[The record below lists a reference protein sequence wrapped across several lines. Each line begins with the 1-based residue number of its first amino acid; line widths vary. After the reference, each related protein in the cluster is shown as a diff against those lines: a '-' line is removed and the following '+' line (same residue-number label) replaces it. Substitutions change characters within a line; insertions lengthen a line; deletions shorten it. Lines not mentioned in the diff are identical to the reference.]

1 MEKAGLFSGVFTPDL
16 WGGYLIYREYPR
28 VRVFMDGRSDFYGAE
43 FARQYIQAMGVQVGW
58 EKYLARYGV
67 DTIML
72 PPDAPLAGAL
82 KQSGAWRLIYDD
94 GVALIFR
101 SAQAAALQLQ
111 LPPANPSD
119 GAKIASTYPKNKR
132 L

>member
-1 MEKAGLFSGVFTPDL
+1 
-16 WGGYLIYREYPR
+16 
-28 VRVFMDGRSDFYGAE
+28 MDGRSDFYGAE
-43 FARQYIQAMGVQVGW
+43 FAKQYIQAMGVQVGW

-82 KQSGAWRLIYDD
+82 KQSGSWHLIYDD

-101 SAQAAALQLQ
+101 SAQAAALHLE
-111 LPPANPSD
+111 LPPANPSGG
-119 GAKIASTYPKNKR
+119 GAHIATTAFTNPKNKR